1 MTSQWPKMNRK
12 TPCGS
17 PPCKCE
23 TLWSVLWLTTPLLRF
38 RFPFDMEY
46 GIAVVLGCGSKG
58 DPQR

>member
-1 MTSQWPKMNRK
+1 MAQNEQKNILWFT
-12 TPCGS
+12 
-17 PPCKCE
+17 CKGE